1 MSGAPELQEIAFEP
15 DGVEALLA
23 RVPQRA
29 GVAQLLDEARESLL
43 IAQPAGLRRW
53 VAAQLG
59 MAPPPR
65 KPARRPRVDLRPVA
79 RALRFRTTSYAFEQR
94 LTYERLMAAHVPL
107 AKRRDL
113 RAPGWLRLDL
123 GLRFPRIEAAGL
135 ASDGTTLFGPFRDRK
150 AAARARDLLHREIPL
165 RPCDYSFEPDPALP
179 LGLGCL
185 YAQMR
190 SCAAPCLSR
199 VSPGEYR
206 ALAQSVADRLAAD
219 QEPPL
224 PAWRPPWLSRA
235 AGDRAVVAERG
246 RKGIALFPVRDG
258 AVLDEASAIVPLDL
272 PDEPVAALAWPAP
285 PPGRNDWAWLS
296 AWLHAPRRK
305 GVCVVLREGD
315 TASRLAERLRAAL
328 GKSAQPRP
336 LP

>member
-1 MSGAPELQEIAFEP
+1 MSGAPDLQEIEFEQ
-15 DGVEALLA
+15 DGVEAILA

-29 GVAQLLDEARESLL
+29 GVAQLLDEAGESLL

-59 MAPPPR
+59 LAPPPR

-79 RALRFRTTSYAFEQR
+79 RALRFRTTSFAFEQR
-94 LTYERLMAAHVPL
+94 LAYERLMGAHVPL
-107 AKRRDL
+107 VRRRDL
-113 RAPGWLRLDL
+113 RAPGWLRLDP
-123 GLRFPRIEAAGL
+123 GARFPRIEAAG
-135 ASDGTTLFGPFRDRK
+135 AAGDGTTLFGPFRDRK

-199 VSPGEYR
+199 VSPEEYR
-206 ALAQSVADRLAAD
+206 ALARSAADRLAAD

-235 AGDRAVVAERG
+235 AGDRAVVAELG

-258 AVLDEASAIVPLDL
+258 AVLDEACAIVPLDL
-272 PDEPVAALAWPAP
+272 TDDAVAALCWPAP
-285 PPGRNDWAWLS
+285 APDRSDWPWLC

-305 GVCVVLREGD
+305 GVWVAARESD
-315 TASRLAERLRAAL
+315 SASRLAGRVRLALCER
-328 GKSAQPRP
+328 G
-336 LP
+336 